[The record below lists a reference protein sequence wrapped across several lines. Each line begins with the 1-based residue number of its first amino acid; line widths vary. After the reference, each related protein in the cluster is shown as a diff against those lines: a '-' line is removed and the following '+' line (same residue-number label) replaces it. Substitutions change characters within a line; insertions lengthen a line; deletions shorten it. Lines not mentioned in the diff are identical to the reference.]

1 MMSTVILLVAVATGL
16 ALYVHRLMT
25 NGDNLDYLFI
35 SWLTRTSD
43 ALEPFKWRY
52 PVGYPYLL
60 SVWLWATGQRAGGEF
75 FTLSPALVASAKWF
89 GIGLVVPTFWAMM
102 HWLRQIRAPFPYL
115 LGLWL
120 ATSQTLMV
128 QFSIIGAEPLFIC
141 CSFLALIF
149 WESLVQRENP
159 PLKLWLG
166 AAAFML
172 AAIQARQIGMAIP
185 VAGLLYLFIYRK
197 RHVPAW
203 RRAAFWT
210 ASTPLVLAILVMV
223 FTNSDHLM
231 HLASGGGGGQS
242 FCPEKLIDRFSVYRM
257 VYPSLVFPKCFGSAG
272 ILHML
277 GVSFLGPLLA
287 VGMYATLVL
296 GIIRIFRS
304 AGTTGRMSAIYCFVS
319 AGILLV
325 WPFQD
330 YRFWVPMLPLLLW
343 ATALGLVCIF
353 RTTVSKPEKILAV
366 LIAAWILFQGATDVA
381 AARKNL
387 SLIWHLRSQP
397 PWQPERYVPTT
408 ELDFAGLLDAG
419 AWIGAHAPAG
429 SQIVSS
435 KALFAQISARRPAV
449 YPDAVQQA
457 LAHADDSGTPLYLI
471 WDSFSGNSYGQL
483 KFRYLQPV
491 LQANPERFSLV
502 YTSPYLETKVYRYV
516 VP

>member
-1 MMSTVILLVAVATGL
+1 MPIVIVLVAVATGL

-43 ALEPFKWRY
+43 ALEPFKWRF

-60 SVWLWATGQRAGGEF
+60 SGWLWATGQRAGGEF
-75 FTLSPALVASAKWF
+75 FTLSPAVVASAKWF
-89 GIGLVVPTFWAMM
+89 GISLVVPAFLAMTFW
-102 HWLRQIRAPFPYL
+102 LRLIRAPFPYL
-115 LGLWL
+115 LGLLL

-149 WESLVQRENP
+149 WESLVRQEKP

-166 AAAFML
+166 AAACML
-172 AAIQARQIGMAIP
+172 AAVQARQIGMAIP
-185 VAGLLYLFIYRK
+185 AAGLLYLLIYRK
-197 RHVPAW
+197 RHAPAW

-210 ASTPLVLAILVMV
+210 ATIPMLQVILVMV
-223 FTNSDHLM
+223 FSNSDNLVR
-231 HLASGGGGGQS
+231 LATGGGGGQS
-242 FCPEKLIDRFSVYRM
+242 FRPEKLIDGFSVYRM

-272 ILHML
+272 ILHVL
-277 GVSFLGPLLA
+277 GLSFLGPILA
-287 VGMYATLVL
+287 IGMYVALAL
-296 GIIRIFRS
+296 GVIRIFRS
-304 AGTTGRMSAIYCFVS
+304 AGTPGRISALYCFVS

-330 YRFWVPMLPLLLW
+330 FRFWVPMLPIMLW
-343 ATALGLVCIF
+343 ATALGLTRIF
-353 RTTVSKPEKILAV
+353 GATVSKPEKTMVV
-366 LIAAWILFQGATDVA
+366 LIAAWIAFQGATDVS

-397 PWQPERYVPTT
+397 PWQPERYVPTS

-429 SQIVSS
+429 SRIVSS
-435 KALFAQISARRPAV
+435 KALFAQISARRLAV
-449 YPDAVQQA
+449 YPDGVRQA
-457 LAHADDSGTPLYLI
+457 MSHADENKTPLYLI
-471 WDSFSGNSYGQL
+471 WDSFSGSSYGQL
-483 KFRYLQPV
+483 KIRYLQPV